1 MMVVIGCRKHDSQ
14 NSKRILEIDIKKV
27 VKTWLNE
34 QELKFSKEPDVISVK
49 TNSETKNVTSQSN
62 KLSNLILLKNSLD
75 LENIVMERLRIGYN
89 LIIIPISENVKTI
102 KKLES
107 SSTLNLILAVDNY
120 GNVKQGRILY
130 FIPREKNKA
139 HLTKSSIINVLQDRT
154 QPNDG
159 EFKIMDITGNWVAQK
174 EYKNRK
180 LYSTGIISPKQGSNI
195 QSTAICIEWYLTSTY
210 YFPDGSIY
218 TTTEYVGTTCSGCNS
233 PEYMSLCPPEE
244 GGSGSE
250 CNLSPEI
257 ALGFANATTTQ
268 SHAATL
274 DDFSTGAEVI
284 DPISGVISKS
294 ANLKPWR
301 FLSAT
306 IHDYFISWQIDYS
319 AYYNGRVY
327 KTTSSSNWKWE
338 YVTYQNF
345 AQTFGIMPLCY
356 GIDVTV
362 TPGETEITDNGTKA
376 KSYLSYTAICKVVCA
391 FGLQVGQPDK
401 DDNVPVYWG
410 RAK

>member
-195 QSTAICIEWYLTSTY
+195 QSVS
-210 YFPDGSIY
+210 
-218 TTTEYVGTTCSGCNS
+218 S
-233 PEYMSLCPPEE
+233 P
-244 GGSGSE
+244 
-250 CNLSPEI
+250 
-257 ALGFANATTTQ
+257 
-268 SHAATL
+268 
-274 DDFSTGAEVI
+274 
-284 DPISGVISKS
+284 
-294 ANLKPWR
+294 
-301 FLSAT
+301 
-306 IHDYFISWQIDYS
+306 
-319 AYYNGRVY
+319 
-327 KTTSSSNWKWE
+327 
-338 YVTYQNF
+338 
-345 AQTFGIMPLCY
+345 
-356 GIDVTV
+356 
-362 TPGETEITDNGTKA
+362 
-376 KSYLSYTAICKVVCA
+376 
-391 FGLQVGQPDK
+391 
-401 DDNVPVYWG
+401 
-410 RAK
+410 